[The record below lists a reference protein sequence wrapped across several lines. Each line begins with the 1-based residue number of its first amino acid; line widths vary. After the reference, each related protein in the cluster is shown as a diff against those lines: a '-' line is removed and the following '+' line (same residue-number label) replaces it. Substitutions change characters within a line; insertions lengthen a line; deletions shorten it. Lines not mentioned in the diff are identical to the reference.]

1 MAWKT
6 RQHLTDHDR
15 AHRSEFPGLSI
26 EDYDAS
32 AHETLT
38 IGVSF
43 NYVDH
48 SSDGD
53 RIGCFDRETG
63 RFTGTTTDDLL
74 VTHFITDEATI
85 MKLLYNDYEP
95 E

>member
-6 RQHLTDHDR
+6 RRHLTDHYR
-15 AHRSEFPGLSI
+15 AHRSEFPGFSI
-26 EDYDAS
+26 EAYDAS

-43 NYVDH
+43 NYVDFRT
-48 SSDGD
+48 DED
-53 RIGCFDRETG
+53 RIGCFDRESG
-63 RFTGTTTDDLL
+63 RFTATTTDDLI

-85 MKLLYNDYEP
+85 MNLLYNDYEP